1 MTTAVDYY
9 FFFLLNLI
17 ICKVHALHLQLA
29 VTVFSEIRFD
39 FCVTKRE
46 EERKKISSLSDGTL
60 VHFSFKFLPLACIP
74 IFSEIDIA
82 SLISPCTLKFGK
94 FSTFQLGELGNKHS
108 NMEFRE

>member
-1 MTTAVDYY
+1 M
-9 FFFLLNLI
+9 
-17 ICKVHALHLQLA
+17 HALHLQLA

-60 VHFSFKFLPLACIP
+60 VHFSFEFLPLEACIP

-94 FSTFQLGELGNKHS
+94 FSTFQLGNKHS